1 MTGQTT
7 WNELISQPNAWRQLL
22 SRLDAGKGRPSVA
35 FADYDEVVAIGSG
48 TSYYLALSIAD
59 FLRRRGIDAR
69 AIPSC
74 EVVLD
79 AWEIRPDSARRR
91 LAIAIS
97 RSGESSELLM
107 AVEALQGAGVSVLG
121 VSCTAKSSLVACA
134 DERFLV
140 DEGHEDGLVMLRSFT
155 GMLIALQH
163 LFGTDADRVALRSL
177 PSAGDVALTSANA
190 VRALVR
196 SRPFDR
202 FVFLG
207 SGPSYPI
214 ALEAS
219 LKVQEMSN
227 ATSEAYHS
235 LEYRHGPKATAGANT
250 LVSLFAL
257 EDDALGR
264 SLVRDIMS
272 LGATVLVVGSKAQA
286 YAEVAD
292 LVIAA
297 ASESDP
303 GLAASVDLL
312 PLQVLAYENAMRRG
326 RNPDA
331 PVNLS
336 KVVLF

>member
-22 SRLDAGKGRPSVA
+22 ARLDVGKGRPAVVL
-35 FADYDEVVAIGSG
+35 ADYDKVVAIGSG
-48 TSYYLALSIAD
+48 TSYYLALSITD

-79 AWEIRPDSARRR
+79 AWETRSEPACRR

-107 AVEALQGAGVSVLG
+107 AVEALQRAGVSVLG
-121 VSCTAKSSLVACA
+121 VTCTAKTSLLACA
-134 DERFLV
+134 DEHFLV
-140 DEGHEDGLVMLRSFT
+140 REGHENGLVMLRSFT

-163 LFGTDADRVALRSL
+163 LFGSDADRTALTFL
-177 PSAGDVALTSANA
+177 PGAGDAALASADA
-190 VRALVR
+190 VRALVQ

-214 ALEAS
+214 ACEAS
-219 LKVQEMSN
+219 LKVQEMSI

-257 EDDALGR
+257 EDDALGL

-272 LGATVLVVGSKAQA
+272 LGASVLVLGSRAQA

-297 ASESDP
+297 GSDGDP
-303 GLAASVDLL
+303 GRSASVDLL
-312 PLQVLAYENAMRRG
+312 PLQILAYENAMKRG

>member
-1 MTGQTT
+1 MIGQTT

-22 SRLDAGKGRPSVA
+22 ARLDAGKGQPKVRL
-35 FADYDEVVAIGSG
+35 ADYDEVVAIGSG

-59 FLRRRGIDAR
+59 FLRRRDRDAR

-79 AWEIRPDSARRR
+79 AWETRSDLACRR

-107 AVEALQGAGVSVLG
+107 AVKALQGAGVSVLG
-121 VSCTAKSSLVACA
+121 VSCTAESSLLACA
-134 DERFLV
+134 DECFLV
-140 DEGHEDGLVMLRSFT
+140 DEGHENGLVMLRSFT

-163 LFGTDADRVALRSL
+163 LFGSDADRIALNSL
-177 PSAGDVALTSANA
+177 PSAGDDALAHSDA
-190 VRALVR
+190 VRTLVQ

-207 SGPSYPI
+207 SGPSYPV

-219 LKVQEMSN
+219 LKVQEMSI

-257 EDDALGR
+257 EDDSLGQ
-264 SLVRDIMS
+264 SLVRDIRS
-272 LGATVLVVGSKAQA
+272 LGATVLVVGSRAQA
-286 YAEVAD
+286 YVEVAD
-292 LVIAA
+292 LVIVAGND
-297 ASESDP
+297 SDP
-303 GLAASVDLL
+303 GRAASIDLL

-331 PVNLS
+331 PINLS